1 MQRSCCEYGFTALM
15 GASHEGHPE
24 VIRILINEANV
35 DVEAKNIVLPA
46 GVPFKCANLLTKQ
59 NGSPAWP

>member
-1 MQRSCCEYGFTALM
+1 M

-24 VIRILINEANV
+24 VIRILVNEANV

-46 GVPFKCANLLTKQ
+46 GVPSRSHGEKDSCGMALGKEVGTWAQ
-59 NGSPAWP
+59 V